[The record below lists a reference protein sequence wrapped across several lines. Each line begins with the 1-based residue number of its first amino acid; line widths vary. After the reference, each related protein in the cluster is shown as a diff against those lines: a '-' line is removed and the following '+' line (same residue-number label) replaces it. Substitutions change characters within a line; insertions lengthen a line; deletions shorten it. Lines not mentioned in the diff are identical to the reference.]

1 MSIFQEAA
9 VPQQHSAFRN
19 MVTVAR
25 DTRRRVAAPVKIVT
39 ARTPSRN
46 FWQQKYFHGNPG
58 SCHSVLVKVRFL
70 RIAKSDSQNQTSY
83 REPHCSVMS
92 KHNARTRDCNF
103 NAQTG
108 RGIARRLAPH
118 PACFGQ
124 CGPRARPARIA
135 SPHHA
140 DRLTHMQTR
149 TALKRRSTATGRM
162 TATDYRPSLVLS
174 RSFTAC
180 GFALPPDAFIT

>member
-92 KHNARTRDCNF
+92 KHNAPATAISTRK
-103 NAQTG
+103 
-108 RGIARRLAPH
+108 RGA
-118 PACFGQ
+118 
-124 CGPRARPARIA
+124 A
-135 SPHHA
+135 SPDVSLRIPPASDNAGHA
-140 DRLTHMQTR
+140 PDQHASHRR
-149 TALKRRSTATGRM
+149 TM
-162 TATDYRPSLVLS
+162 PTD
-174 RSFTAC
+174 
-180 GFALPPDAFIT
+180 